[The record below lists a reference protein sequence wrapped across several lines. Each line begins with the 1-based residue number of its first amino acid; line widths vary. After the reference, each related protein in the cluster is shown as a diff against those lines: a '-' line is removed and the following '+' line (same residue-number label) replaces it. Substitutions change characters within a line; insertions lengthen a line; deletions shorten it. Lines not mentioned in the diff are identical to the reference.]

1 MMTERR
7 TGRQI
12 DKGGRERIKSEREER
27 ERKREVEREKEGR
40 KSQPGGRGWL
50 EP

>member
-1 MMTERR
+1 MMTEKR
-7 TGRQI
+7 TDIQTG
-12 DKGGRERIKSEREER
+12 KGGRERIKSEREER
-27 ERKREVEREKEGR
+27 ERKREVERKREGR